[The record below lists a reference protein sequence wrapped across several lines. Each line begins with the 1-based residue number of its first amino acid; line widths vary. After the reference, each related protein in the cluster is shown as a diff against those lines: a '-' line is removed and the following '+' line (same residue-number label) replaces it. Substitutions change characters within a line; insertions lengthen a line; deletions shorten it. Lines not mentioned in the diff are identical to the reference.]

1 MENLKEIDGFLGSAK
16 TIKLNQEDSQP
27 KQTYNK

>member
-1 MENLKEIDGFLGSAK
+1 MEKLKEIDEFLGSAK